1 MTNGILCAI
10 DFSSASS
17 DALKWSINLAQ
28 RLGVPLTI
36 LYTYRLFKHNGEA
49 VALKKQM
56 EADAARNFNM
66 VENEMLKDKGIQ
78 YEFKSEI
85 GFVDDR
91 IAEHVKNNK
100 ISFLVMD
107 RGLSSRS
114 KENLEDF
121 IGNLQIPLVIVP

>member
-10 DFSSASS
+10 DFSSASA

-28 RLGVPLTI
+28 RLSIPLTI

-49 VALKKQM
+49 VAVKKQM
-56 EADAARNFNM
+56 EADAARNFSII
-66 VENEMLKDKGIQ
+66 ENEMLKDKGIK

-91 IAEHVKNNK
+91 IADHIKNNK

-107 RGLSSRS
+107 RGLNSRS
-114 KENLEDF
+114 KESLEDF

>member
-10 DFSSASS
+10 DFSSPSS

-28 RLGVPLTI
+28 RLSVPLTV

-56 EADAARNFNM
+56 EADAARNFTI
-66 VENEMLKDKGIQ
+66 VENEMLKGKGIQ
-78 YEFKSEI
+78 YDFKSEI

-107 RGLSSRS
+107 RGLSARS